1 MKKLTRLLGMT
12 LLLQCAGNARALGL
26 DDNQAY
32 IADVSYLAGMC
43 QIFREMKGHANSVD
57 ISNDVAFVESFFTAQ
72 AQAISIS
79 VPELVKNC
87 EEFTGMYKLLVEI
100 EK

>member
-1 MKKLTRLLGMT
+1 MKKLSHLLGMF

-43 QIFREMKGHANSVD
+43 QVFREMQGHANSVD
-57 ISNDVAFVESFFTAQ
+57 IPNDVAFVESFFTAQ
-72 AQAISIS
+72 AQVASVS

-87 EEFTGMYKLLVEI
+87 EKLSSMYLLLVEI
-100 EK
+100 EE